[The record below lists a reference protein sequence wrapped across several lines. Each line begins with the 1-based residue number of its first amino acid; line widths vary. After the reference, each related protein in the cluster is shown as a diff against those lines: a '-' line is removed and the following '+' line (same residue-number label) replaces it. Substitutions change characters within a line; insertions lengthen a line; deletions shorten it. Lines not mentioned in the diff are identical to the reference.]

1 VDVRAVSIIIV
12 IPVVIVIPEVVIIPV
27 GPVESVSI
35 PGRVPRPVLP
45 RVVEVRIAKVEG
57 EREARPV
64 PRIVVPVIVV
74 EGVIVPPT
82 MGPAVVVEVVVV
94 SVGRRLAAGLLALVV
109 PAVLTP
115 VFVGI
120 GFLAV
125 HLLFMLPSIRLLVRD
140 LELRVTAREA
150 EGQSPKDE
158 KQSCAA

>member
-1 VDVRAVSIIIV
+1 
-12 IPVVIVIPEVVIIPV
+12 
-27 GPVESVSI
+27 
-35 PGRVPRPVLP
+35 
-45 RVVEVRIAKVEG
+45 
-57 EREARPV
+57 
-64 PRIVVPVIVV
+64 
-74 EGVIVPPT
+74 